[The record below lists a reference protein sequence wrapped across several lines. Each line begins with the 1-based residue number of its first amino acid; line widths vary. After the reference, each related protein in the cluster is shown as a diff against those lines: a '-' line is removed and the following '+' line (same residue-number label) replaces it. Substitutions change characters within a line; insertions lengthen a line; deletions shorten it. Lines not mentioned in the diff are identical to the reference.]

1 VNDLN
6 RAEAKKLKMAE
17 SKKLVKISGF
27 LGLVG

>member
-6 RAEAKKLKMAE
+6 GDEAKKFKMAE
-17 SKKLVKISGF
+17 SKKLAKISGF